1 MRGAMVILVAMV
13 VIGVILYLTDLLY
26 YRKKE
31 QRGADSGGMSDGQDV
46 ETPAEES
53 AGDDS
58 ECCGMHIVCEKTSL
72 SPVSDEIIY
81 YDDDELDRFK
91 GRNQDDYDQEEID
104 EFQDVL
110 LTLLPEDIPGWARSL
125 QLRQIEPPREIREE
139 LLMMVREMRD
149 KENNG

>member
-1 MRGAMVILVAMV
+1 MVILVAMV

-46 ETPAEES
+46 EKSEEES

-110 LTLLPEDIPGWARSL
+110 LTLLPDDIPGWARSL

>member
-46 ETPAEES
+46 EKSEEES

-110 LTLLPEDIPGWARSL
+110 LTLLPDDIPGWARSL